1 MNLSTKQA
9 GRSSDVRA
17 PSQNGKV
24 AERAG
29 KSALTKS
36 PLKKGAIDVSPSK
49 LSLKKQK
56 SSYLSDDEEDVCAA
70 FAAEISAIDE
80 FLANRKELAASEA
93 LSSAAASDKAIEN
106 EPVRCFFL
114 KKPRGTNTASDDGSR
129 TTESTQFDS
138 EIINR
143 LKKRKALYC
152 QVTCDLSES
161 ERAVHYSNIIFNHV
175 NTHADRV
182 INKCDQTLDKIERLE
197 SRNKNILGSSKMIED
212 LHQVLQEM

>member
-1 MNLSTKQA
+1 VTLSTKQA
-9 GRSSDVRA
+9 GRSSAVRA
-17 PSQNGKV
+17 PSQNDKV

-36 PLKKGAIDVSPSK
+36 PTKKGAIDVSPSK
-49 LSLKKQK
+49 LSLKMQK

-93 LSSAAASDKAIEN
+93 LSSAAASDTVIEN
-106 EPVRCFFL
+106 EPVKCFFL
-114 KKPRGTNTASDDGSR
+114 KKPRGTNTASDDDSR

-182 INKCDQTLDKIERLE
+182 INKCD
-197 SRNKNILGSSKMIED
+197 
-212 LHQVLQEM
+212 